1 MSMNRVTKRK
11 PYAYGC
17 LYPVAC
23 FWLTST
29 YEIVYLTKIAYI
41 LPVWLTNMLSG
52 RTFMMVWAILL
63 SSDSNSSTIII
74 GLRCGISPLIPS
86 PCILIVIW

>member
-1 MSMNRVTKRK
+1 MKWNCAERRLGKYLVIDGGNGMSMNRVTKRK

-41 LPVWLTNMLSG
+41 WRGAETTVVPRRKCKN
-52 RTFMMVWAILL
+52 
-63 SSDSNSSTIII
+63 
-74 GLRCGISPLIPS
+74 
-86 PCILIVIW
+86 